1 MSLAK
6 ENLSELVQEHQLSV
20 IATDA
25 NDTTINPSVSDTY
38 KPVLVKASKEVA
50 TTRNSKTTQSKDNQD
65 LRDTNSGNNTKS
77 NINGVNNLEL
87 SIDIVS
93 SSVARIE
100 EVYILVKRSF
110 VYKPNIELVVNAII
124 ETGKFNAKRVA
135 DNICTVFSEKEP
147 TSNRKSPIHLSDNN
161 LQKCREIQA
170 EVREILEM
178 DIDIHPVL
186 NSMLYTGRINARDI
200 ATALRKLFSEKS
212 KTIFY
217 QNSNRIN

>member
-20 IATDA
+20 IATDT
-25 NDTTINPSVSDTY
+25 NDTTISPSVSNTY

-65 LRDTNSGNNTKS
+65 LRDTNNGNNTR
-77 NINGVNNLEL
+77 NNTNGVNNLAL

-100 EVYILVKRSF
+100 EVYVLVKRSF

-170 EVREILEM
+170 EVREILGM